1 MHQLGAWHFVFAT
14 VQQKYGNTEKDF
26 KIFSVLK
33 YLKLVF
39 LRALY
44 FCGSMIFNLLVM
56 SFHKRKLR
64 TYSEDL

>member
-26 KIFSVLK
+26 KIFSALK
-33 YLKLVF
+33 YLKLIF

-44 FCGSMIFNLLVM
+44 FCGSTIFNLLVM
-56 SFHKRKLR
+56 SFLKCKLR
-64 TYSEDL
+64 TYSEE